1 MRVAKGDRVEA
12 GDKLAMIE
20 AMKMQHEIKAPVSGT
35 VSAVLKA
42 AGNQVTDKAL
52 LIEISPNE
60 AA

>member
-1 MRVAKGDRVEA
+1 
-12 GDKLAMIE
+12 
-20 AMKMQHEIKAPVSGT
+20 MQHEIKAPVSGT